1 MPEDILMLYCTC
13 PDDEVA
19 ERIAT
24 EIVSRGLAGCVN
36 RIPGLTSTYR
46 WEGELRTGTEV
57 LLLIKTSASRSAEL
71 TAELLRMHPYELP
84 EIIAVPVVGGHQ
96 AYIDWIGDC
105 TT

>member
-1 MPEDILMLYCTC
+1 MHDDILMLHCTC

-24 EIVSRGLAGCVN
+24 ELVTRGLAGCVN
-36 RIPGLTSTYR
+36 RVPGLTSTYR
-46 WEGELRTGTEV
+46 WEGELKSGTEV
-57 LLLIKTSASRSAEL
+57 LLLIKTAASRSAEL

-84 EIIAVPVVGGHQ
+84 EIIAVPVVGGHE
-96 AYIDWIGDC
+96 AYIEWITDC

>member
-1 MPEDILMLYCTC
+1 MLYCTC

-24 EIVSRGLAGCVN
+24 ELVTRGLAGCVN

-46 WEGELRTGTEV
+46 WEGELRSGTEV
-57 LLLIKTSASRSAEL
+57 LLLIKTAASRSAEL
-71 TAELLRMHPYELP
+71 TAELLRLHPYELP

-96 AYIDWIGDC
+96 AYIDWIRDC
-105 TT
+105 TA